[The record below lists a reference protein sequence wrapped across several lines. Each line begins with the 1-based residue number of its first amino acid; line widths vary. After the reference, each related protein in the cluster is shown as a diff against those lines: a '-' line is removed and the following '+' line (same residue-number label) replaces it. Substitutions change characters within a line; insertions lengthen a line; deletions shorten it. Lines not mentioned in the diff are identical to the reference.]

1 MTIPTPRGSA
11 LLGFGHFQPSKVLTN
26 HDIEQLVDTNDE
38 WIRTRTGIT
47 ERRIATDA
55 DDTTTMAMAA
65 ARMALADA
73 GLSDVD
79 LVIVASTTSET
90 RSPNGA
96 ARVSAELGFAGPAVI
111 DINTA
116 CSGFE
121 YALAL
126 ADQSIS
132 AGVAET
138 ALVIGS
144 ETLSRITDWTD
155 RATCVLT
162 ADGAGAVV
170 LGASETP
177 QVSPVV
183 WGSVPELAD
192 AVVVEGT
199 PPVFS
204 QNGRNVMRWA
214 LTGSVKEA
222 NRVLER
228 AGLTMDDIDVLAFH
242 QANLRIIEPLAKG
255 LGATE
260 RHIVLKDIEV
270 SGNTSAASVPLALSK
285 AWHAGELPRGGR
297 ALLFGFGGGFTFAG
311 QVVRLPL

>member
-1 MTIPTPRGSA
+1 MKISAPRGSA
-11 LLGFGHFQPSKVLTN
+11 LLGLGHFQPAKVLTN
-26 HDIEQLVDTNDE
+26 ADIEAMVDTNDE
-38 WIRTRTGIT
+38 WIQSRTGIR
-47 ERRIATDA
+47 ERHIAGVGE
-55 DDTTTMAMAA
+55 DTTTMAVAA

-73 GLSDVD
+73 GIDDVD
-79 LVIVASTTSET
+79 LVIVASTTSEA

-96 ARVSAELGFAGPAVI
+96 ARVSTELGLSGPAVI

-126 ADQSIS
+126 ADQSVS

-170 LGASETP
+170 LGASEAKH
-177 QVSPVV
+177 VSPVV

-192 AVVVEGT
+192 AVVVKGE
-199 PPVFS
+199 PPIFS
-204 QNGRNVMRWA
+204 QNGRSVMRWA
-214 LTGSVKEA
+214 LTSSVKDA
-222 NRVLER
+222 QRVLER
-228 AGLTMDDIDVLAFH
+228 AGVTMDQIDVLAFH

-255 LGATE
+255 LGATD
-260 RHIVLKDIEV
+260 RHIVLKDVEV
-270 SGNTSAASVPLALSK
+270 SGNTSAASVPMALSK
-285 AWHAGELPRGGR
+285 AWHAGELPRGAK
-297 ALLFGFGGGFTFAG
+297 ALLFGFGGGFTYAG
-311 QVVRLPL
+311 QVVDLPA